1 MTKEVLQKEFEI
13 RKLKNT
19 NNQLMNT
26 NTILNRQYK
35 NLNEHFE
42 RRVNEEVDKR
52 IKIMEQENKPKN
64 KTIEV
69 KTKINTRG
77 LYNDYEKLLIENKD
91 LKSENKKLALSTA
104 IAEDEQRRL
113 EKIVD
118 KKDVQV
124 NELQNEVDSLKN
136 KNVKLQKEIE
146 RLKSLQNN
154 DGTTSGI
161 PTSMTP
167 IGKKKVIP
175 NFAKNTGGKIGRRD
189 GHKKDKLE
197 RIADEKIDEHIK
209 HEVKSCPNCKKE
221 DLIPTGKVIT
231 KDVKDYKIIVENTR
245 HEYIEYKCSC
255 CGKLVHKLIP
265 NHLKEECQYG
275 SNLKSLVLTLINVG
289 NVPLNKIK
297 RILSGLSIE
306 EINPCEG
313 YLAKIQRIASRK
325 LDSFIEELR
334 CNLLNSEIIY
344 WDDTVIQINKN
355 QSCMRYYGN
364 DFICLFKAH
373 EKKNKLGLDED
384 KILSLLSSNTVVEHD
399 HNKVNYNDEYS
410 FINAECCQH
419 LLRDLKKV
427 EINIPSR
434 TWCKDIIELFQK
446 YDHKRNELL
455 SKKIDTF
462 TSDEINDFILKLDQ
476 ALLKGLEEN
485 EQDSKPYYAKKEK
498 TLIYRI
504 MEYRDNYIY
513 WILDFDIPFTNNL
526 SERNLRG
533 IKSKMKVSGQFQN
546 IERAKDYASI
556 RSYIE
561 TCRLYGVNEYECL
574 TKLVEDNPYTFAEL
588 QALKK

>member
-1 MTKEVLQKEFEI
+1 MTKEILQKEFEI
-13 RKLKNT
+13 RKLKNV
-19 NNQLMNT
+19 NKQLMNA
-26 NTILNRQYK
+26 NTILNKQYK
-35 NLNEHFE
+35 NLNEHF
-42 RRVNEEVDKR
+42 DKR
-52 IKIMEQENKPKN
+52 LAEEINKKIKIIEPKN
-64 KTIEV
+64 NNSNKTLKIESSIN
-69 KTKINTRG
+69 KINTKG
-77 LYNDYEKLLIENKD
+77 LYEDYEKLENKY
-91 LKSENKKLALSTA
+91 NKLHKNYKLEKLRAD

-113 EKIVD
+113 EKIVE
-118 KKDVQV
+118 KKENIVQ
-124 NELQNEVDSLKN
+124 DLKN
-136 KNVKLQKEIE
+136 KNAELQREIE
-146 RLKSLQNN
+146 RLKAIQNN

-167 IGKKKVIP
+167 IGRKKVIP
-175 NFAKNTGGKIGRRD
+175 NFAKNTGGEIGRKK
-189 GHKKDKLE
+189 GHQKDKLE
-197 RIADEKIDEHIK
+197 RIEDEKINNRIK
-209 HEVKSCPNCKKE
+209 HDLKKCPSCNKE
-221 DLIPTGKVIT
+221 DLVPTGKVIT

-245 HEYIEYKCSC
+245 HEYIEYKCNC
-255 CGKLVHKLIP
+255 CGKIVHELIP

-275 SNLKSLVLTLINVG
+275 NNLKSLVLTLINVG

-297 RILSGLSIE
+297 RILNGLSIE

-313 YLAKIQRIASRK
+313 YLAKLQKVCSK
-325 LDSFIEELR
+325 GLSNFNEELR
-334 CNLLNSEIIY
+334 CELLKSKIVY

-364 DFICLFKAH
+364 DLICLFKAH
-373 EKKNKLGLDED
+373 EKKNKAGIDAD
-384 KILSLLSSNTVVEHD
+384 KILPMLSKNTVVEHD
-399 HNKVNYNDEYS
+399 HNKVNYNDDYI

-434 TWCKDIIELFQK
+434 TWCKELIKLFQE

-455 SKKIDTF
+455 SQNIDRF
-462 TSDEINDFILKLDQ
+462 ASDEINGFILNIDQ
-476 ALLKGLEEN
+476 LLLKGLEEN
-485 EQDSKPYYAKKEK
+485 ENDSKPYFAKEEK

-513 WILDFDIPFTNNL
+513 WVLDFDIPFTNNL

-561 TCRLYGVNEYECL
+561 TCRLYGVNEYESL
-574 TKLVEDNPYTFAEL
+574 TRLVEGNPYSFKEL
-588 QALKK
+588 TELKNK